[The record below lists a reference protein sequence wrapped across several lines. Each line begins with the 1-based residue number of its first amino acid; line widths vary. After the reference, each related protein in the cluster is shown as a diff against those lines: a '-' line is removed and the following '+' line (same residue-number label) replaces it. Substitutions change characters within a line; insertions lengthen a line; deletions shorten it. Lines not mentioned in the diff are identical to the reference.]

1 MNRRVIV
8 NGTFDILHPGHV
20 ELLNF
25 AKSFGD
31 FLLVAIDSDER
42 VSQLKPGRPINNQY
56 DRRFMLR
63 NLKPVDKVV
72 FFNSDEE
79 LLNLIRECNIMVKGS
94 DYQGQPIIGS
104 DIIEVKFYERTNHST
119 TKTIQNIINR
129 G

>member
-1 MNRRVIV
+1 MIV